1 MDWDDGYGFP
11 SVLERVLYI
20 GFSAV
25 LSLVLL
31 AVLALLIRFLWVG
44 TKAAQIYVR
53 THEPPRPPRSTE
65 YVQNTPRGPV
75 PAGSPPPSSAQ
86 TAPTPAGGGP
96 GSPGRTAGS
105 APRSASNV
113 APTAR
118 TVPLTEPSATAQ
130 TVPLTDSA
138 ATAPTVPL
146 TDSAATA
153 PTVPLTDSAVGGAQA
168 PSDGASG
175 STGSAAHPVG
185 RTTPRKPR
193 LPKSPS

>member
-31 AVLALLIRFLWVG
+31 AVLALLIRFLWIG

-53 THEPPRPPRSTE
+53 THQPPRPPRSTE

-75 PAGSPPPSSAQ
+75 PAAAPSGAQPAPPSSAQ
-86 TAPTPAGGGP
+86 PAPPPAGGGP
-96 GSPGRTAGS
+96 GSPGRATGS
-105 APRSASNV
+105 APQGASNA
-113 APTAR
+113 APA
-118 TVPLTEPSATAQ
+118 AQ
-130 TVPLTDSA
+130 TVPLPEST

-146 TDSAATA
+146 TDSA
-153 PTVPLTDSAVGGAQA
+153 LGGAQP

-175 STGSAAHPVG
+175 SAGSAAHPVG

-193 LPKSPS
+193 LPKSSS